1 MLDMNSLQ
9 GLMLIHPKQMLD
21 FVTDSL

>member
-1 MLDMNSLQ
+1 MNNAQ
-9 GLMLIHPKQMLD
+9 ALMPIHPKQMLD